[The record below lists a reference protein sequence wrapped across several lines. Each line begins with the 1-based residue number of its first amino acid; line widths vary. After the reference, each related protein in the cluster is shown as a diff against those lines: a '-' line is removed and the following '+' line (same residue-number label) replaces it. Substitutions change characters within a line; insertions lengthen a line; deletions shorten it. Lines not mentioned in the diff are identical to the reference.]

1 MTKIEGLD
9 CILLVD
15 DDNATNYYHNLVI
28 THSGVDTHVQIATN
42 AQQALD
48 FLKNEGEF
56 ACKSTFPK
64 PGLILLDINMP
75 GMSGWDFMSQYKFL
89 PEYQKGKIVVAML
102 TTSLNPDDE
111 RRALE
116 NKEIFQLINKPL
128 TEEKLLETLK
138 EGFLK

>member
-1 MTKIEGLD
+1 MTKIEGLE

-15 DDNATNYYHNLVI
+15 DDKATNYYHNLVI

-56 ACKSTFPK
+56 AHKSTFPK

-75 GMSGWDFMSQYKFL
+75 GLSGWDFMSQYEFL
-89 PEYQKGKIVVAML
+89 PEHQKGKIVVAML

-111 RRALE
+111 KKALA

-128 TEEKLLETLK
+128 TEDKLLDTIK
-138 EGFLK
+138 EGFSK